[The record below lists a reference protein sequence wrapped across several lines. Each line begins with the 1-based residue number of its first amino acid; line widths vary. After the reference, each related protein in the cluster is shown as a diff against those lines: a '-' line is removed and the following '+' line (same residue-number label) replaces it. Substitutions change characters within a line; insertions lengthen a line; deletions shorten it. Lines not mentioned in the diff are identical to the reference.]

1 MSKRLLIAGGGTGG
15 HVLAGVAVA
24 QEWVRVHGK
33 EAEILFV
40 GARGGI
46 EERLVPKAGFS
57 LELVEIGSL
66 NRVSWSKRIKT
77 LWSLPFAFVK
87 SARILTRFKPDVVLG
102 VGGYASGPVVLLAGK
117 MSKLYGIKKTAVLE
131 HNAILGFTNRQLAE
145 AVDVVFGA
153 YGELKSQLPQA
164 RVEVTG
170 CPVRSGF
177 VKLPLP
183 HPEPFTILAFGG
195 SQGALGM
202 NTLILEALPHLK
214 GARIRWIHQ
223 TGTKDLERVRSG
235 HGRAGTDAQVVE
247 FIDDMKSAYA
257 RANLVIC
264 RSGASTL
271 AELAAVGRA
280 AILVPLP
287 TAADDHQRRNAL
299 AVRDSGAAWICEQG
313 RSDGSVL
320 ASQIREVIANPKE
333 LIARSEKAFAL
344 AKPNAAKHMV
354 EILS

>member
-1 MSKRLLIAGGGTGG
+1 MSRKLLIAGGGTGG

-24 QEWVRVHGK
+24 QEWVKAYG
-33 EAEILFV
+33 ADAQILFV

-57 LELVEIGSL
+57 LELIEIGSL
-66 NRVSWSKRIKT
+66 NRVSWQKRLKT
-77 LWSLPFAFVK
+77 LWSLPLAFLR
-87 SARILTRFKPDVVLG
+87 SAQILTRFRPDVVLG

-117 MSKLYGIKKTAVLE
+117 FSKLYGIKKSAVLE
-131 HNAILGFTNRQLAE
+131 HNAVLGFTNRQLAE
-145 AVDVVFGA
+145 AVDIVFGA
-153 YGELKSQLPQA
+153 YDELKVQLPEA
-164 RVEVTG
+164 RVEITG

-183 HPEPFTILAFGG
+183 ENRAFTILAFGG

-202 NTLILEALPHLK
+202 NTLILESLPHLK
-214 GARIRWIHQ
+214 DAGIHWIHQ

-235 HGRAGTDAQVVE
+235 HARAGSDAEVVE
-247 FIDDMKSAYA
+247 FIDDMKTAYA

-287 TAADDHQRRNAL
+287 TAADDHQRKNAL
-299 AVRDSGAAWICEQG
+299 AVQEAGAAWLCEQG
-313 RSDGSVL
+313 QSDGSVL

-333 LIARSEKAFAL
+333 LSARSDKAFAL
-344 AKPNAAKHMV
+344 AKPDAAQRMV